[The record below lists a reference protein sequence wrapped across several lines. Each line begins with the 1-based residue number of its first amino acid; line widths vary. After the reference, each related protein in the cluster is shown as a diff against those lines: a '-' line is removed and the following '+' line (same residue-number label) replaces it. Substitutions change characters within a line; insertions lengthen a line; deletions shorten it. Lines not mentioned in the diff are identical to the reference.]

1 MGSWRIWLELQV
13 EQKVLVE
20 VREIW
25 GVKRKGVRESGI
37 YVGEMG
43 IEFEMRLEQMVGVR
57 ESWGVQREGV
67 GESGI

>member
-13 EQKVLVE
+13 EQKELVE

-25 GVKRKGVRESGI
+25 GVKRKGVRERGV

-43 IEFEMRLEQMVGVR
+43 IGFEMQMDQMVEVRVR
-57 ESWGVQREGV
+57 EN
-67 GESGI
+67 

>member
-1 MGSWRIWLELQV
+1 MGLCRIWLELQV

-43 IEFEMRLEQMVGVR
+43 INFEMQMDQMVEVRVR
-57 ESWGVQREGV
+57 EN
-67 GESGI
+67 